1 MAFEIDEVVAQML
14 GAVKAS
20 VKDDWKLVKETA
32 GTFLQTRK
40 DRLELLA
47 SLRLNNEISQKFF
60 LKRLEDEKRY
70 WNRNFIQLLLL
81 PKRWLKELPMQPLM
95 CWAKPWRNWYRCNG
109 CYLNHQLA

>member
-1 MAFEIDEVVAQML
+1 MAFEINEVVAQML

-60 LKRLEDEKRY
+60 LKRLEDEKK
-70 WNRNFIQLLLL
+70 ILDS
-81 PKRWLKELPMQPLM
+81 ELHSVAIVTKAMAQRAANAAIDVLGKAVAKLVPL
-95 CWAKPWRNWYRCNG
+95 
-109 CYLNHQLA
+109 

>member
-1 MAFEIDEVVAQML
+1 MAFEINEVVAQML

-40 DRLELLA
+40 DRLDLLA

-60 LKRLEDEKRY
+60 LKRLEDEKKILESELHAVAILTKAAAQRAA
-70 WNRNFIQLLLL
+70 NAAIDVLSKAVAKLL
-81 PKRWLKELPMQPLM
+81 PL
-95 CWAKPWRNWYRCNG
+95 
-109 CYLNHQLA
+109 

>member
-1 MAFEIDEVVAQML
+1 MAFEINEVVAQML

-60 LKRLEDEKRY
+60 LKRLEDEKK
-70 WNRNFIQLLLL
+70 ILES
-81 PKRWLKELPMQPLM
+81 ELHSVAIVTKAMAQRAANAAIDVLSKAVM
-95 CWAKPWRNWYRCNG
+95 K
-109 CYLNHQLA
+109 LVSL

>member
-1 MAFEIDEVVAQML
+1 MAFEINEVVAQML

-60 LKRLEDEKRY
+60 LKRLEDEKK
-70 WNRNFIQLLLL
+70 ILES
-81 PKRWLKELPMQPLM
+81 ELHSVAIVTKAMAQRAANAAIDVLGKAVAKLVPL
-95 CWAKPWRNWYRCNG
+95 
-109 CYLNHQLA
+109 

>member
-1 MAFEIDEVVAQML
+1 MAFEINEVVAQML

-60 LKRLEDEKRY
+60 LKRLEDEKK
-70 WNRNFIQLLLL
+70 ILES
-81 PKRWLKELPMQPLM
+81 ELHSVAIVTKAMAQRAANAAIDVLSKAVMKLVPL
-95 CWAKPWRNWYRCNG
+95 
-109 CYLNHQLA
+109 